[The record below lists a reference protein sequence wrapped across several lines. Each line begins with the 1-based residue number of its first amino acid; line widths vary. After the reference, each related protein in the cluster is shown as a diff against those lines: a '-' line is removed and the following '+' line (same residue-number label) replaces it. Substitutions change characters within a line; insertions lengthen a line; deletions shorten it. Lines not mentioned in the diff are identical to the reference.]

1 MILTYLNM
9 KRILVTLMLILSV
22 TALFAQKERWQVR
35 SGNKA
40 YGKGDFQKAELE
52 YRRAL
57 DKDSASLRAKYN
69 LANAMYKNQNAEA
82 ALQMAGKM
90 LSDSTGIQPSEKD
103 MPAIFHNMGNYSLA
117 QKKWSEA
124 VESYKNSLRINPGD
138 METKS
143 NLAYAQKMLKNEQDK
158 QNQQNQQNK
167 DNKDNKDQDKKEDK
181 KDNKDNK
188 QDNKDQNQDPKQD
201 QNQNQPP
208 PKITPQAAQ
217 QMLQAIQNKENE
229 TQDKV
234 KKEKAKLLQS
244 QQKEKNW

>member
-1 MILTYLNM
+1 M
-9 KRILVTLMLILSV
+9 KRILVTLVLILSV

>member
-1 MILTYLNM
+1 MILTDLNM

-181 KDNKDNK
+181 KDNKK
-188 QDNKDQNQDPKQD
+188 DNKDQNQDPKQD

>member
-1 MILTYLNM
+1 MILTDLNM
-9 KRILVTLMLILSV
+9 KKILVTLMLILSV

-181 KDNKDNK
+181 KDNKK
-188 QDNKDQNQDPKQD
+188 DNKDQNQDPKQD